1 MALTFDLIPLKTWKQ
16 GSDPVSYC
24 PEPDPWFFKNG
35 SGSRHI
41 LWWFLIIIF
50 FRKPDPNP
58 GKNTGSE
65 TLPENKKFVCFQ
77 TVRLRVELARHM
89 LQADDLNFKLGN
101 KLANISY
108 ILYIIY
114 RINNI
119 HRIVGREL
127 EEQSEIIDLYEWTV
141 LLFQSKVKVRVNDT
155 KA

>member
-1 MALTFDLIPLKTWKQ
+1 
-16 GSDPVSYC
+16 
-24 PEPDPWFFKNG
+24 
-35 SGSRHI
+35 
-41 LWWFLIIIF
+41 
-50 FRKPDPNP
+50 
-58 GKNTGSE
+58 
-65 TLPENKKFVCFQ
+65 
-77 TVRLRVELARHM
+77 M